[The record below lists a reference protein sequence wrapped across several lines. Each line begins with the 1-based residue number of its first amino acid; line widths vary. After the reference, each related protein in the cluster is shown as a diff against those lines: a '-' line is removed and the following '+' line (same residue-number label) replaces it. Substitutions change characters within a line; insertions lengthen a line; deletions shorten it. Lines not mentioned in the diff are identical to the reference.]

1 MLICSRVSERLLS
14 LLEVSAHQKLWLIHI
29 KIDNA
34 AAVLEASLIL
44 RHHRGIFEPIPA
56 DVGDLGECVVD
67 IHRRAESTPLG
78 ADDLVLERRSNRRA
92 DCGDGGS

>member
-1 MLICSRVSERLLS
+1 MLIRSRVSLLS
-14 LLEVSAHQKLWLIHI
+14 LLEASAHQKLWLVHI
-29 KIDNA
+29 KIDNVT
-34 AAVLEASLIL
+34 AVLEASLIL
-44 RHHRGIFEPIPA
+44 RHHRWIFEPIPA
-56 DVGDLGECVVD
+56 DVGDLGAECVVG